1 MPSTPRSTSPHH
13 HHRPSTPPAS
23 SPPSPSNPPS
33 PSSPVDVPLLRLSPA
48 ATRVL
53 PPTNRK
59 MTDSTSNGN
68 GLSATGF
75 AQRERKQSNPL
86 SQFRSNGSLRAAAQK
101 GGGGANSTRGS
112 SNRFGKSSAGGSS
125 RGGGGGRYDASS
137 VATGTTDGDEQESES
152 DLLGLNSPSVGGRS
166 AGSRKRGLPG
176 RDGNGGM
183 PMGLGG
189 RGESDGEFDE
199 GWTGGL
205 EGEEEE
211 EAGLLGGS
219 REQVSTTS
227 PSVII
232 SRADKG
238 I

>member
-1 MPSTPRSTSPHH
+1 MPSTPPSSSP

-33 PSSPVDVPLLRLSPA
+33 PSSPVDVPLLRLTSPS
-48 ATRVL
+48 ATRDQ
-53 PPTNRK
+53 NRK

-68 GLSATGF
+68 GLSASGF

-86 SQFRSNGSLRAAAQK
+86 SQFRSNGSLRAAAQQ
-101 GGGGANSTRGS
+101 GGASSARGT

-137 VATGTTDGDEQESES
+137 VATGTTDGDDQESES

-211 EAGLLGGS
+211 QAGLLGGS
-219 REQVSTTS
+219 REQVSG
-227 PSVII
+227 PSLTGNYVVY
-232 SRADKG
+232 
-238 I
+238 

>member
-1 MPSTPRSTSPHH
+1 
-13 HHRPSTPPAS
+13 
-23 SPPSPSNPPS
+23 
-33 PSSPVDVPLLRLSPA
+33 
-48 ATRVL
+48 
-53 PPTNRK
+53 

-68 GLSATGF
+68 GLSASGF

-86 SQFRSNGSLRAAAQK
+86 SQFRSNGSLRAAAQQAG
-101 GGGGANSTRGS
+101 GGGGANSTRGTL
-112 SNRFGKSSAGGSS
+112 NRFGKGSAGGSS

-183 PMGLGG
+183 PIGLGG

-232 SRADKG
+232 SRTDKG
-238 I
+238 V